1 MAAGGRNPQKS
12 AAARAKAEAK
22 KAAEKNQGGGAAGKA
37 ARGGDADAV
46 GDAFAKA
53 NAERALKNAEKQKRE
68 EEKKKK
74 EEVEKRRR
82 EKEAKAAVRH
92 PVNCSQ
98 SAPALL
104 RFRLLRCSAAQVRS
118 GRGCCSLWNGYGA
131 AASALTCRAAG
142 HAWRAHPRARARE
155 ACPPPDSGALSPAT
169 RLAGVGAPT
178 DTAHRHTRTRDTIEE
193 HRGGEKL
200 HITLGTRLTTEQNT
214 PSLPVLNAVVCGHC
228 S

>member
-22 KAAEKNQGGGAAGKA
+22 KALEKNQGGGAAGKA

-82 EKEAKAAVRH
+82 EKEAKAAVR
-92 PVNCSQ
+92 PVNCSRLRLLP
-98 SAPALL
+98 APAPSMRLL
-104 RFRLLRCSAAQVRS
+104 HALRLRLLR
-118 GRGCCSLWNGYGA
+118 
-131 AASALTCRAAG
+131 
-142 HAWRAHPRARARE
+142 PM
-155 ACPPPDSGALSPAT
+155 
-169 RLAGVGAPT
+169 
-178 DTAHRHTRTRDTIEE
+178 
-193 HRGGEKL
+193 
-200 HITLGTRLTTEQNT
+200 
-214 PSLPVLNAVVCGHC
+214 PSRR
-228 S
+228 